1 MKESWKLTSHKNW
14 WTLLSRLLVAGI
26 CVSVILVSCNLII
39 YFCQLGLDHLP
50 EKLSFSFAIFN
61 LLLVQIIS
69 ELMAIWI
76 SVISILIV
84 VAPLHGFKAEDQKKI
99 KVKRQLK

>member
-1 MKESWKLTSHKNW
+1 MKESWRLTSHKNW

-26 CVSVILVSCNLII
+26 CVSVILVICNLII
-39 YFCQLGLDHLP
+39 YFCQLGLDRLP

-76 SVISILIV
+76 SVISILVV
-84 VAPLHGFKAEDQKKI
+84 VAPLHGFKAEDQKK
-99 KVKRQLK
+99 